1 MYYPGI
7 DFQTSISIKTI
18 YSIHYY
24 EYRTDFTFEGESH
37 DFWEFVYA
45 DKGETIITSDQ
56 TEFRL
61 KAGELYFHKPNEFHA
76 VRSDGQIAPNLIVIS
91 FGLTKKGLTK
101 KASTMN
107 PFSANAETS
116 DSSDGC
122 SSAEQKLYALS
133 DRILRIDQAERR
145 LLASIIQEAKQSFD
159 CRLDDPYLAAMSLK
173 QTMPLGSGQLI
184 RLYLEEFLLHLLRR
198 FEHTQSARIEQKPA
212 SYKLKNTEE
221 TLDLITNYLKQHLHE
236 QVTLEQICHDNLI
249 GRTQLQKLMK
259 EQFDTGAINYFHQLK
274 IETAKQQI
282 RSGRLNFTQI
292 SAGLG
297 YQSIQYFSR
306 QFKKLTGMTPTEY
319 SSSIKALAEN
329 GFPE

>member
-1 MYYPGI
+1 MEYPGI
-7 DFQTSISIKTI
+7 NFQTVLSIETI

-37 DFWEFVYA
+37 NFWEFVYA
-45 DKGETIITSDQ
+45 DKGETILTSDT

-61 KAGELYFHKPNEFHA
+61 KAGELYFHQPNEFHA
-76 VRSDGQIAPNLIVIS
+76 VRSDGEIAPNLIVIS
-91 FGLTKKGLTK
+91 FGLAKKELTNE
-101 KASTMN
+101 STMN
-107 PFSANAETS
+107 PFSVNAETS

-145 LLASIIQEAKQSFD
+145 LLASIIQEAKQIFD
-159 CRLDDPYLAAMSLK
+159 CRLDDPYLAAMPLK

-198 FEHTQSARIEQKPA
+198 FKHTQSARISQKPA

-221 TLDLITNYLKQHLHE
+221 MLDLITNYLKQHLHE
-236 QVTLEQICHDNLI
+236 QVSLEQVCHDNLI

-259 EQFDTGAINYFHQLK
+259 EQFDMGVLNYFHHLK
-274 IETAKQQI
+274 IEEAKQQI
-282 RSGRLNFTQI
+282 RSGRLNFDSVTL
-292 SAGLG
+292 LG
-297 YQSIQYFSR
+297 D
-306 QFKKLTGMTPTEY
+306 
-319 SSSIKALAEN
+319 
-329 GFPE
+329 

>member
-7 DFQTSISIKTI
+7 DFQTSISIGTI

-24 EYRTDFTFEGESH
+24 EYRTDFTFSGETH

-45 DKGETIITSDQ
+45 DKGETIITSDR
-56 TEFRL
+56 TDSRL

-91 FGLTKKGLTK
+91 FDLS
-101 KASTMN
+101 ASN
-107 PFSANAETS
+107 NANL
-116 DSSDGC
+116 
-122 SSAEQKLYALS
+122 QLFALS
-133 DRILRIDQAERR
+133 NRILRIDQTERR

-159 CRLDDPYLAAMSLK
+159 CRLDDPYLAAMPLK

-198 FEHTQSARIEQKPA
+198 FENAQSIGLDKKTA

-221 TLDLITNYLKQHLHE
+221 ILDLITNYLKQHIHE
-236 QVTLEQICHDNLI
+236 QITLEQICHDNLI

-259 EQFDTGAINYFHQLK
+259 EQFNTGAINYFHQLK

-297 YQSIQYFSR
+297 YQSVQYFSR

>member
-7 DFQTSISIKTI
+7 DFQTFLSIGTI
-18 YSIHYY
+18 YTIHYY
-24 EYRTDFTFEGESH
+24 EYRTDFTFSGETH

-45 DKGETIITSDQ
+45 DKGETLITSGT

-61 KAGELYFHKPNEFHA
+61 KAGELYFHQPNEFHA

-91 FGLTKKGLTK
+91 FDL
-101 KASTMN
+101 STSN
-107 PFSANAETS
+107 KS
-116 DSSDGC
+116 DLQL
-122 SSAEQKLYALS
+122 SAEKQLFSLS

-159 CRLDDPYLAAMSLK
+159 CRLDDPYLTTMPLK
-173 QTMPLGSGQLI
+173 ADLPLGSGQMI
-184 RLYLEEFLLHLLRR
+184 RLHLEEFLIHLLRR
-198 FEHTQSARIEQKPA
+198 FEPTKQTTHVQKTA

-221 TLDLITNYLKQHLHE
+221 TLDMITNYLKQHLHE
-236 QVTLEQICHDNLI
+236 QVTLEQVCHDNLI

-259 EQFDTGAINYFHQLK
+259 EQFDMGVINYFHQLK
-274 IETAKQQI
+274 IEEAKQQI

-319 SSSIKALAEN
+319 SSSIKALAES
-329 GFPE
+329 GFPEGLRSGASTK